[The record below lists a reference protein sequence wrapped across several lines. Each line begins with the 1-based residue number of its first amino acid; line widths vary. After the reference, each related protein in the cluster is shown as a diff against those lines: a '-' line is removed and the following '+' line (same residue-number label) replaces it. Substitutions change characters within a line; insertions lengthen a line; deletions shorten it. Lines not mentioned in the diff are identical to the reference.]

1 MTSYETV
8 IERFMRKIKQDKDYF
23 CINGVTD
30 EEFEEILNR
39 RSVELLDDAVNE
51 LQPQVSV
58 QQNVDFLNKD
68 DLLER
73 FNFDLTPI
81 EVDILSDMMVCKY
94 FDEELIKLKT
104 MQKYLGDDIKVFS
117 PANERRS
124 YIEMIGYKREIF
136 LSKIANYNTI
146 NRLTGKFLLPY

>member
-1 MTSYETV
+1 MTSYDVV

-23 CINGVTD
+23 CINGVSE
-30 EEFEEILNR
+30 EEFVELLNR
-39 RSVELLDDAVNE
+39 RSVELLDDAANE
-51 LQPQVSV
+51 MQPLISLR
-58 QQNVDFLNKD
+58 QNVNFLDKD

-73 FNFDLTPI
+73 FNFELTSI
-81 EVDILSDMMVCKY
+81 EIDMLSDMMVCKY

-117 PANERRS
+117 PANERKT
-124 YIEMIGYKREIF
+124 YLEMIDYKRDIF

-146 NRLTGKFLLPY
+146 NRLSGNFLLPY

>member
-1 MTSYETV
+1 MTSYDVV

-23 CINGVTD
+23 CINGVSE
-30 EEFEEILNR
+30 EEFVELLNR
-39 RSVELLDDAVNE
+39 RSVELLDDAANE
-51 LQPQVSV
+51 MQPLISLR
-58 QQNVDFLNKD
+58 QNVNFLDKD

-73 FNFDLTPI
+73 FNFELTSI
-81 EVDILSDMMVCKY
+81 EIDILSDMMVCKY

-117 PANERRS
+117 PANERKT
-124 YIEMIGYKREIF
+124 YLEMIDYKRDIF

-146 NRLTGKFLLPY
+146 NRLSGNFLLPY